1 MTNASNSQTK
11 TIIATEQAVTVTGT
25 GAAERVTGN
34 VLANNMKGGKGAD
47 TLEGLA
53 GNDTY
58 QVDDPGDVIIEQ
70 QKAGIDTVI
79 ATVSYT
85 LPESVEH
92 LKLKGTAAMA
102 GQGNGLDNTLTGTAG
117 DNWLDGGDGIDTVS
131 YRGAGGAVTVNL
143 ALSTPQDTGGAGND
157 TLLNFERVIGSR
169 FSDTLTGHEGR
180 NTLIG
185 GQGAD
190 TLDGMGGRDQLVGGA
205 EADYFVLSDADG
217 TAILS
222 DFTPGVDRIMIDQAR
237 LPIGNGDNVI
247 DQMAVVEGLAGF
259 SPEAEYVRFGSRMA
273 ASLNADTAAALIRAA
288 DRPFTLGYS
297 ALFIVSS
304 QEQTG
309 IFRFEAS
316 DVDNRVASHELKL
329 IGLVTGL
336 EMDPSDLILMT

>member
-1 MTNASNSQTK
+1 MTNTSNSQIK
-11 TIIATEQAVTVTGT
+11 AIIATEQAVTVTGT
-25 GAAERVTGN
+25 GAAEQVTGN
-34 VLANNMKGGKGAD
+34 ALHNSINGGKGAD
-47 TLEGLA
+47 TLVGLA

-58 QVDDPGDVIIEQ
+58 QVDNPGDVIIEQ
-70 QKAGIDTVI
+70 QKAGIDTAI

-85 LPESVEH
+85 LPEWVEH
-92 LKLKGTAAMA
+92 LKLKGAGAIA
-102 GQGNGLDNTLTGTAG
+102 GQGNGLDNTLTGTTG

-143 ALSTPQDTGGAGND
+143 ALSTPQNTGGAGND

-169 FSDTLTGHEGR
+169 FSDTLTGNQGR

-190 TLDGMGGRDQLVGGA
+190 TLDGGSGRNQLVGGA
-205 EADYFVLSDADG
+205 EADYFVLSDPDG

-222 DFTPGVDRIMIDQAR
+222 DFTPGVDRIIIDR
-237 LPIGNGDNVI
+237 TGLPVGNGDNVI

-259 SPEAEYVRFGSRMA
+259 SPEAEYVRFGSRLT

-288 DRPFTLGYS
+288 EKPFSLRHS
-297 ALFIVSS
+297 ALFIVSN
-304 QEQTG
+304 QIQTG
-309 IFRFEAS
+309 IFHFEAS

-329 IGLVTGL
+329 IGLVEGATL
-336 EMDPSDLILMT
+336 ESSDLSLM